1 MHLPH
6 DGRALS
12 QRFFFLLQFRHTL
25 DDLAIASGGDGASDD
40 VADMVV
46 LVMLALGVV

>member
-12 QRFFFLLQFRHTL
+12 QRFFFLLQFRQTL

-46 LVMLALGVV
+46 VLVILVLGE